1 MIRVVIADDQ
11 QLIRAG
17 FRSLLESE
25 PDLMVVGE
33 AGTGRDA
40 LALARRERPDVLL
53 MDIRMPDGDGL
64 WATEQIVSDLQLS
77 GVHVVVVTTF
87 ELDDYVA
94 QAIRGGA
101 SGFLVKDTEPVELL
115 RAIRVVA
122 AGDALLSP
130 GVTRKLL
137 SRISGGLTTAPDAS
151 RLAVLTDRE
160 REVLALVG
168 QGLTNE
174 EIGGR
179 LFLSPLTA
187 KTHVS
192 RIMSKLAAR
201 DRVQLVIVAYETG
214 LVAPGIVPGE

>member
-1 MIRVVIADDQ
+1 M
-11 QLIRAG
+11 
-17 FRSLLESE
+17 
-25 PDLMVVGE
+25 VGE
-33 AGTGRDA
+33 AATGREA
-40 LALARRERPDVLL
+40 VALARRERPDVLL

-64 WATEQIVSDLQLS
+64 WATERIVSDPALAD
-77 GVHVVVVTTF
+77 VHVVVVTTF
-87 ELDDYVA
+87 ELDEYVA

-101 SGFLVKDTEPVELL
+101 SGFLVKDTEPVELI
-115 RAIRVVA
+115 RAVHVVA

-130 GVTRKLL
+130 SVTRTLL
-137 SRISGGLTTAPDAS
+137 SRVASGLAAPPDTA
-151 RLAVLTDRE
+151 RLASLTERE

-192 RIMSKLAAR
+192 RIMAKLAAR
-201 DRVQLVIVAYETG
+201 DRVQLVIAAYETG
-214 LVAPGIVPGE
+214 LVTPGMLPGE